1 MEKKKIIKI
10 ILIVVF
16 LLILVDQLSKV
27 LIDKLVTNDIIIL
40 QNVLTISKTENSD
53 FTLGLNKQSITNIF
67 LMILILVVVIRFV
80 VIQKHNL
87 QKSTAIFL
95 GMIIAGM
102 ISNLLDIIFKG
113 AVLDFIIIGDFSA
126 INLADCLVVVGWVLF
141 IIDLFKRIRD
151 VS

>member
-126 INLADCLVVVGWVLF
+126 INLADCFVVVGWVLF